1 MIERKNEK
9 KPIWVFLLYKLFQK
23 YSKFWTISLDN
34 FIKHKP
40 LISEE
45 WQAII
50 LFFCDVYLLYCI
62 SHFRP
67 QRANI
72 SIGTAR
78 GLNYLHS
85 QTPCVVHGDIKSTNI
100 LLDCHFEPKIADFG
114 ITTCNFKNKIC
125 ELDMDVKSIDTYCYG
140 VILFEMVT
148 GIIFFLNLY
157 ARVQFENL

>member
-1 MIERKNEK
+1 MT
-9 KPIWVFLLYKLFQK
+9 VFQAIKLVKLHKYQSKTKLFIK
-23 YSKFWTISLDN
+23 CCTI
-34 FIKHKP
+34 
-40 LISEE
+40 
-45 WQAII
+45 
-50 LFFCDVYLLYCI
+50 
-62 SHFRP
+62 FRP

-72 SIGTAR
+72 AIGTAR

-125 ELDMDVKSIDTYCYG
+125 KLDMDVKSIDTYCYG

-148 GIIFFLNLY
+148 GKTFFKSLCY
-157 ARVQFENL
+157 CSYEI